1 MTEHRARVLVA
12 DAISQAG
19 LDLLA
24 TRLDVTVQT
33 GLSEAELIDL
43 IPEFDA
49 IVVRSSTKVTAPVI
63 AAAGRLKVIARA
75 GAGLD
80 TIDVAAAT
88 DKSIEVVNS
97 PDANSLAV
105 AELTL
110 GLMLALARNLPRA
123 DAAMKAGLWEKS
135 KLMGSGLAGKT
146 LGIVGFGRI
155 GQEVAARAKAFGMEV
170 ITNQYR
176 PTPELYREAGV
187 EPVDLEEL
195 LARADYVTLHVPARP
210 ETEQMIGTE
219 QLAKMK
225 PTAYLINTSR
235 GSTVDAVAL
244 LAALDGAVIAGAG
257 LDVFAI
263 EPAVDDPL
271 AGHGNVIATP
281 HIGAST
287 EDAQITAAIDVARK
301 ILEICAPT
309 DVDHV
314 LPLRFVDIEQVVPHE
329 AVDAKRAGR
338 LAERIKEEGVVRN
351 PPLVARV
358 DDRFVVL
365 DGATRSFALRQ
376 LGYPHIVVQDVAVD
390 GELDLETWHHVV
402 RSIPIDKLV
411 SVLQGVPGL
420 TLEETDP
427 DHAAN
432 RVIEYGGLCSVLTV
446 DGRGF
451 VVHSQPGMNR
461 FDAVAAFADAYI
473 GAATV
478 SRNLERNVRNL
489 ASWYPDMAALIEYPQ
504 FTVEQVVLAA
514 GSGRLLPAGVTRFL
528 IPGRVLR
535 LDIPLE
541 LLASDKTLDEK
552 NRWLA
557 EYLSEKERK
566 GKIRYYREP
575 VYLLDE

>member
-1 MTEHRARVLVA
+1 MSDHRPRVLVA
-12 DAISQAG
+12 DSISAAG
-19 LDLLA
+19 IDLMS
-24 TRLDVTVQT
+24 TKLDVTVSL
-33 GLSEAELIDL
+33 GLTEPELIDL
-43 IPEFDA
+43 IPDFDA
-49 IVVRSSTKVTAPVI
+49 IVVRSATRVTAGVI

-88 DKSIEVVNS
+88 ERGIEVVNS
-97 PDANSLAV
+97 PDANTLAV
-105 AELTL
+105 AELTMGLLL
-110 GLMLALARNLPRA
+110 GLARKLARA
-123 DAAMKAGLWEKS
+123 DAAMKAGRWEKS
-135 KLMGSGLAGKT
+135 QLMGSGLAGKT

-155 GQEVAARAKAFGMEV
+155 GQEVAVRAKAFGMVV
-170 ITNQYR
+170 ITNQHR
-176 PTPELYREAGV
+176 PTPELYREAGA

-195 LARADYVTLHVPARP
+195 LARSDYVTIHVPARA
-210 ETEQMIGTE
+210 ETENLIGAS
-219 QLAKMK
+219 QLARMK

-235 GSTVDAVAL
+235 GTTVDAAAL
-244 LAALDGAVIAGAG
+244 LAALDAGELAGAG
-257 LDVFAI
+257 LDVFAV

-271 AGHGNVIATP
+271 AAHPLVIATP

-287 EDAQITAAIDVARK
+287 EDAQTTAAIDVAGK
-301 ILEICAPT
+301 VIEICSPPEPEP
-309 DVDHV
+309 V
-314 LPLRFVDIEQVVPHE
+314 LPLRFVAIEQVVPHE
-329 AVDAKRAGR
+329 AVDLKRSARLGAKIR
-338 LAERIKEEGVVRN
+338 EEGVVRN

-365 DGATRSFALRQ
+365 DGATRTSALRQ
-376 LGYPHIVVQDVAVD
+376 MGYPHIVVQDVAVD
-390 GELDLETWHHVV
+390 GELALETWHHVV
-402 RSIPIDKLV
+402 RAIDVEDLVAVISSID
-411 SVLQGVPGL
+411 GL
-420 TLEETDP
+420 TVEEIDP
-427 DHAAN
+427 DNAASH
-432 RVIEYGGLCSVLTV
+432 VIEYGGLCSVLTV

-451 VVHSQPGMNR
+451 VVNARQGLNR

-478 SRNLERNVRNL
+478 SRNLERGVRNL
-489 ASWYPDMAALIEYPQ
+489 ATWYPDMTALIEYPQ
-504 FTVEQVVLAA
+504 FTVEQVLLAA

-541 LLASDKTLDEK
+541 MLASEQSLAEK
-552 NRWLA
+552 NRWLR